1 MKKQSL
7 FGNELFCIQNTLT
20 DIGVNG
26 MDGTALVMQARTGDK
41 EALIQL
47 VMDRRN
53 EYYRLAYTY
62 TGNREDSLDALQ
74 DMIVIVFDNIRKLK
88 DADAF
93 YTWSKT
99 ILVNRCRAILRK
111 RWRVITFGDRDEE
124 TYHENYQASEARQ
137 DIMTCLDRLNA
148 GQQEAIKLKYF
159 MDMDYE
165 SIARVTGVPVGT
177 VKSRIFNGLA
187 KLKELFGGE

>member
-1 MKKQSL
+1 
-7 FGNELFCIQNTLT
+7 
-20 DIGVNG
+20 
-26 MDGTALVMQARTGDK
+26 MDEAALVGQARAGDK

-47 VMDRRN
+47 VMDRKN

-74 DMIVIVFDNIRKLK
+74 DMIVILFDNIRKLK
-88 DADAF
+88 DASAF
-93 YTWSKT
+93 YSWSKT
-99 ILVNRCRAILRK
+99 ILVNRCHAMLRK
-111 RWRVITFGDRDEE
+111 SGRIVTLDDRNEE
-124 TYHENYQASEARQ
+124 AYHENYQARESRQ
-137 DIMTCLDRLNA
+137 DIMVCLDRLSI

-165 SIARVTGVPVGT
+165 TIALATSVPVGT

-187 KLKELFGGE
+187 RLKELLGGEEA